1 MPNNNNKKDPADL
14 LSKIFDESYPLNN
27 HTVSVILGG
36 SGSGKSYFCYNILT
50 KIYLDNFDVFHLLIC
65 SKTARCDKTLSDSLE
80 SFEREYPY
88 LQINLINIGELAEKC
103 QSIRADSLKAE
114 YLNQL
119 CKIKTYKEML
129 KFIDRDIE
137 EKMKTMT
144 QFPRIQEE
152 LYLLIDDLRTLM
164 EPDSYRIETINTPK
178 NMIAPERLETMDE
191 DEKRDIFS
199 DPEKFDINYVVNFQG
214 LGINQKVFET
224 YETKPLIIVDY
235 HNRELSERE
244 YLDQVY
250 KGIMSYIHRE
260 ILLQRRAQ
268 LVFGNSYQ
276 PILAIVDDNVGDAE
290 LVRPH
295 SALTQLIYLRRHLHT
310 SIFILSQSATGIN
323 TNIRRNTNSF
333 HLLPSISNLDLKLI
347 NERLPAQLGIK
358 DIREKYLQNNQNED
372 RNQRMT
378 SLFCVAPYNCIV
390 DGAPP
395 CVEEYYHKLQLPE

>member
-1 MPNNNNKKDPADL
+1 MSGKRDPADL
-14 LSKIFDESYPLNN
+14 LSKIFDRTYPLNN

-65 SKTARCDKTLSDSLE
+65 SKTARCDKTLSDALQDL
-80 SFEREYPY
+80 EREYPY
-88 LQINLINIGELAEKC
+88 LQIDLIGIGELAEKC
-103 QSIRADSLKAE
+103 QEIRANSLKSE
-114 YLNQL
+114 YLNKL
-119 CKIKTYKEML
+119 CQIRSHKEMV
-129 KFIDRDIE
+129 KYIDREIE
-137 EKMKTMT
+137 EKMKTMS

-152 LYLLIDDLRTLM
+152 LYLMIDDLRLLLDP
-164 EPDSYRIETINTPK
+164 ESYRIEAINTPK
-178 NMIAPERLETMDE
+178 GMVAPERLETLDKDE
-191 DEKRDIFS
+191 RRTIFS

-214 LGINQKVFET
+214 LGINHQVFST
-224 YETKPLIIVDY
+224 YETKPQIVIDY

-250 KGIMSYIHRE
+250 RGIMRYLVRD

-290 LVRPH
+290 LIRPH

-310 SIFILSQSATGIN
+310 SLFILSQSATGIN

-333 HLLPSISNLDLKLI
+333 HLLPSISNADLKLI
-347 NERLPAQLGIK
+347 NDRLPAQLGIRDIK
-358 DIREKYLQNNQNED
+358 DRYLENTENED

-378 SLFCVAPYNCIV
+378 SLFCVAPYNCVV

-395 CVEEYYHKLQLPE
+395 CVEEYYAKICDSSK